1 MSVDSDKLG
10 TMVTGYNTLV
20 PNLSA
25 SWDSITAEITDLY
38 EQWSAL
44 DYAETEIEKD
54 LTSYIESNKSDHLYT
69 YGNFGVSGTGILN
82 EWMGFDQETVTGL
95 TRVDSYRVTVDG
107 DQTSTFTAGL
117 SGLFHYGLWFTA
129 SSTISA
135 SIYNH
140 PTWPGDTLI
149 GFNTGIVEV
158 GVDQIFLANYAPWG
172 AMWDSDTTVQGY
184 MDDWVF
190 LDDLMTKTLS
200 STGTYGIVDTIAKL
214 GVAKALVGTYGIVD
228 TIAKLGVAKA
238 LVLINMNK
246 YNDATPILTTYAT

>member
-1 MSVDSDKLG
+1 MTVDSDKLG
-10 TMVTGYNTLV
+10 VMVTGYGTLV

-25 SWDSITAEITDLY
+25 SWDSIAAEITDLY
-38 EQWSAL
+38 EQWSAI
-44 DYAETEIEKD
+44 DYAETQIEKD
-54 LTSYIESNKSDHLYT
+54 LSSYVTGAGAKADYFYQ

-95 TRVDSYRVTVDG
+95 TYVDTYRVTVDG

-117 SGLFHYGLWFTA
+117 SGLFHYGVSFTA

-149 GFNTGIVEV
+149 GFNTAIVDS
-158 GVDQIFLANYAPWG
+158 GVDQIYLASYAPWG

-184 MDDWVF
+184 MDDWIF

-200 STGTYGIVDTIAKL
+200 ST
-214 GVAKALVGTYGIVD
+214 GTYGIVD